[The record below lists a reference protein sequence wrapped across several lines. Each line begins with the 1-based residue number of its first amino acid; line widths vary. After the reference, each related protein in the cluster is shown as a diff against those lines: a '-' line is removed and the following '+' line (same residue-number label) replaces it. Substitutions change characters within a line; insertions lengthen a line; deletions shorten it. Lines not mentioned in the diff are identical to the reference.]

1 MIIVTFSGELPQDGE
16 GKGVNLKKK
25 WRYNQYAKAIIS

>member
-1 MIIVTFSGELPQDGE
+1 MIIVTFSGELPQDE